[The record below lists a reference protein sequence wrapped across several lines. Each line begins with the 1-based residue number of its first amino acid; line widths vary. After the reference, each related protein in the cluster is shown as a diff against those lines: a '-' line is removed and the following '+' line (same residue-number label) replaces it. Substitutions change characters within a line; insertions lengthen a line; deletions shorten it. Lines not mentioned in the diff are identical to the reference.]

1 MPIKITVGTMN
12 PISQIDKRLNRKR
25 KNISENNVEIYIK
38 IYNMQEKR
46 YGEKIYKK
54 KMHTERLHTQ
64 KYFNRII
71 IVSVRFVVYSLPN
84 ITHNMYN
91 NSSNL
96 IVCYVQATCVII
108 CNMYEVY
115 SIEHATAIF
124 LLHTT

>member
-1 MPIKITVGTMN
+1 MLK
-12 PISQIDKRLNRKR
+12 
-25 KNISENNVEIYIK
+25 IYIK

-64 KYFNRII
+64 KYSNRIII

-96 IVCYVQATCVII
+96 IACYVCN
-108 CNMYEVY
+108 NMYEVY